1 MIAAR
6 ADAATL
12 QAPAA
17 MPGQAQKGSVL
28 VEFAFI
34 LPVFLL
40 LLFGVIYFSIALY
53 NKTVLAIA
61 TREGAR
67 AGSVYVAGTDTDAAR
82 INSANT
88 AASQVCQNRLVSFG
102 DAMTATVN
110 SAITGDILT
119 VTASGVYD
127 TFFIFPALPIS
138 AQTRMR
144 LE

>member
-17 MPGQAQKGSVL
+17 KRGRSQKGSVL

-40 LLFGVIYFSIALY
+40 LLFGVIYFSVALY

-67 AGSVYVAGTDTDAAR
+67 AGAVYIAGTDTDAAR
-82 INSANT
+82 ISSANT
-88 AASQVCQNRLVSFG
+88 AATEVCQNRLVSFG
-102 DAMTATVN
+102 DAMTA
-110 SAITGDILT
+110 SITSTISGDILT
-119 VTASGVYD
+119 VQASGSYD
-127 TFFIFPALPIS
+127 AFYLFPALPIS